1 MVSLYYLLVAAAS
14 LAGAASNCSSNVDAS
29 DQSDLDAISDCD
41 NFKADINIKN
51 SDASVLTLNG
61 VKNITGS
68 ITINNCTNLGSFSAP
83 SLQKVSKYLDL
94 SELTVLDTLSMPQ
107 LTDLGGIKLVTLP
120 NLEELQFN
128 TGVQNA
134 KDIFISDTQLKS
146 LEGLNLS
153 TVNNFNINN
162 NKNIDEIEVGATQI
176 AGSLDIAY
184 NAAKVNVSLPNLKW
198 ANNATFR
205 YCSSVDIPQLE
216 KINSTL
222 AFVNNTLY
230 GLDFPDLK
238 SVGSLTINSNS
249 ELRNASFA
257 SLKEI
262 NGGFSVANNSH
273 FGKVYGFPKLETVK
287 GTIQMEGNLTQASF
301 PKLSEVDGGVN
312 IDSSNVF
319 NCSSFDKAHKEG
331 DFHGDKYV
339 CKGLSTTVST
349 TLAST
354 SVNTA
359 GGSSTGSSG
368 ADATNTAS
376 GSSSS
381 SSQGTK
387 NLAAAAPKAA
397 AGTGIVGAVLTA
409 VFALL

>member
-1 MVSLYYLLVAAAS
+1 MVSLYYILVAAAS
-14 LAGAASNCSSNVDAS
+14 LASAQNCSSSINATS
-29 DQSDLDAISDCD
+29 QSDLDAISSCD
-41 NFKADINIKN
+41 EFKASINIKN
-51 SDASVLTLNG
+51 SDANTLTLNG

-68 ITINNCTNLGSFSAP
+68 LTVNNCTNLGSFSAP
-83 SLQKVSKYLDL
+83 SLQKISDLLDL
-94 SELTVLDTLSMPQ
+94 ESLTILETLSMPQ

-120 NLEELQFN
+120 ALEELQFN

-205 YCSSVDIPQLE
+205 YCSSVDVPELE

-230 GLDFPDLK
+230 GLDFPNLQ

-257 SLKEI
+257 NLTTI
-262 NGGFSVANNSH
+262 NGGFVVANNTH

-287 GTIQMEGNLTQASF
+287 GTIDMEGNLTQASF
-301 PKLSEVDGGVN
+301 PKLSEVDGGVS

-319 NCSSFDKAHKEG
+319 NCSSFDKAHKNG
-331 DFHGDKYV
+331 DFHGDRYV
-339 CKGLSTTVST
+339 CKGISTTIST

-354 SVNTA
+354 SVQTA
-359 GGSSTGSSG
+359 GGSSTGGSG

-376 GSSSS
+376 SGSSSS
-381 SSQGTK
+381 SSSSSSKKK
-387 NLAAAAPKAA
+387 NAAPKAA
-397 AGTGIVGAVLTA
+397 AGTGILGALLTA
-409 VFALL
+409 AFALV